1 MTETFVVRI
10 RSVVVEKLVL
20 RACLLAAM
28 LASAAAIPARPQE
41 FPRWEA
47 FGGFSYAN
55 VSLGPQVNL
64 FGPVSKNYYGLH
76 LGVNFNPH
84 RNFSLVL
91 TDLGIQSRGSTIPPV
106 IRKSNNDLVTSQ
118 ALFGP
123 QLTIRTSK
131 ANGFAHALVGVT
143 NARLVESDS
152 FGTID
157 LVRKTNLARGFGGG
171 VDLNVSPRLAVR
183 LFQADYVPTRLHG
196 KWQNDFRVSVG
207 VVFRLNYAARRPSHQ
222 SSPLANHGEPLH
234 PLPPPLASSRFLVR
248 PA

>member
-1 MTETFVVRI
+1 MVETFVVHV
-10 RSVVVEKLVL
+10 RSLVVERLIL
-20 RACLLAAM
+20 RACVLAAM
-28 LASAAAIPARPQE
+28 LASAEAIPARAQE

-55 VSLGPQVNL
+55 VGLGPQANL
-64 FGPVSKNYYGLH
+64 FGPVSKNYFGLH
-76 LGVNFNPH
+76 LGVKFNPH

-106 IRKSNNDLVTSQ
+106 FRKSSNDVFTSQ

-123 QLTIRTSK
+123 QFTIRTSK

-143 NARLVESDS
+143 NTRLVETVSYNS
-152 FGTID
+152 FD
-157 LVRKTNLARGFGGG
+157 LVRKTNLALGFGGG

-183 LFQADYVPTRLHG
+183 LFQADYVPTRLDG

-207 VVFRLNYAARRPSHQ
+207 VVFRFNYTERPRSHQ
-222 SSPLANHGEPLH
+222 PSP
-234 PLPPPLASSRFLVR
+234 
-248 PA
+248 